1 MSLLAGGETVWEWRS
16 CSRVEKLFEKD
27 SYENGLGRDTVTAD
41 QCDTAE
47 EPYNSESSDDTKF
60 AARERETEDE
70 EAN

>member
-1 MSLLAGGETVWEWRS
+1 M
-16 CSRVEKLFEKD
+16 RVEKLFEKD

-41 QCDTAE
+41 RCDTAE
-47 EPYNSESSDDTKF
+47 EPHNSEYSDNTKF